1 MYDLVYFRMEAGLFF
16 KKAIFQCG
24 ESTGDISTLVGLGAI
39 LTGAGLLRRNCDRA
53 TSDISA
59 HVSMWVR
66 IRSRLERKVVRH
78 FLHLAILSLLFWTAE
93 SLYGPSSVKNC
104 HSGEFETVRPGARPV
119 SSELQ
124 GSSDAGWA
132 RVWLEGTLSLVFGEV
147 EGRDL
152 GEKEMSLLVSSES
165 EFISRN
171 ESRTTGRDGG
181 ARGERRK
188 NRANL
193 VFSIFQLNLY

>member
-1 MYDLVYFRMEAGLFF
+1 MQHRFSERGKPEEAAERFEVFIDCSIEIHRKFIRWINSIRNLYLWSWASYVEGKRERMFARIS
-16 KKAIFQCG
+16 ATD
-24 ESTGDISTLVGLGAI
+24 SGDISTLVGLGAI

-124 GSSDAGWA
+124 GSSDA
-132 RVWLEGTLSLVFGEV
+132 VWLAFGWKGRFHWCLEKSRV
-147 EGRDL
+147 E
-152 GEKEMSLLVSSES
+152 
-165 EFISRN
+165 I
-171 ESRTTGRDGG
+171 
-181 ARGERRK
+181 
-188 NRANL
+188 
-193 VFSIFQLNLY
+193 